1 MVKEVLNIRLRID
14 ERAAGGTGMTRD
26 EAWKLANH
34 WVGAWNAHDLEL
46 ILTHYEDGVELT
58 SPAAAQLLGTP
69 DGKVAGKANLR
80 AYFQR
85 GLAAYPEL
93 HFHLEDVLWGLNSVV
108 LCYLNQKGT
117 RTAEFMELSATGKV
131 ARVVANYSA

>member
-1 MVKEVLNIRLRID
+1 V
-14 ERAAGGTGMTRD
+14 TRD

-34 WVGAWNAHDLEL
+34 WVAAWNAHDLEL
-46 ILTHYEDGVELT
+46 ILTHYEDAVELT
-58 SPAAAQLLGTP
+58 SPVAAQLLGTP

-80 AYFQR
+80 VYFRR
-85 GLAAYPEL
+85 GLTAYPEL
-93 HFHLEDVLWGLNSVV
+93 RFHLEDVLWGVNSVV

>member
-1 MVKEVLNIRLRID
+1 V
-14 ERAAGGTGMTRD
+14 TRD

-34 WVGAWNAHDLEL
+34 WVAAWNAHDLEL
-46 ILTHYEDGVELT
+46 ILTHYEDAVELT
-58 SPAAAQLLGTP
+58 SPVAAQLLGTT

-85 GLAAYPEL
+85 GLTAYPEL
-93 HFHLEDVLWGLNSVV
+93 HFHLEDVLWGVNSVV

-117 RTAEFMELSATGKV
+117 RTAEFMELSATGRV